1 VATDPFQYFTT
12 QENIDTMLVL
22 SNNSN
27 AVYLVRDELLGE
39 QAAKEAESRALC
51 AQLPQLSGGQAV
63 ALPTKRHESGQV
75 LLGAFAGMTWV
86 GVGNP
91 SSVWCN
97 WLRSALEH
105 EVGDVCPWIDRQPV
119 ADLPLVAYGRVE
131 GSGPNNTPLVN
142 VAAFRICLRLLTQR
156 GLVAKHIVD
165 EAYQCLMQCLMRV
178 KVGDESLVNEVLQNA
193 QSAPAEARE
202 FVMGAGA
209 GDPVL
214 APAVVQA
221 IATAVETL
229 LVRRFGDPQHVTEF
243 RSKQLQEEA
252 LVRRIRD
259 EEEQRKALFELEW
272 RAAERRDNE
281 DQQVSR
287 QRVAAQ
293 RAAAAANKAA
303 SEASIR
309 ESLVKRA
316 LADAQ
321 LKNVVAEERS
331 KKIARMENEESWVP
345 PTTSGPSPAGLGP
358 SMPQEWVL
366 PLYGSVPFDTQD
378 PYGVGALPTFPRQ
391 PALEI
396 LGGGSGM
403 DLTED
408 PGLVL
413 AFAAC
418 DVSFVPSRA
427 ATMRIDRGRVPP
439 PFVYPKVDS
448 LLAPIEAW
456 AGWSSE
462 QAAAYAEGY
471 RRNHGSMPLFR
482 TDAERHSVTA
492 RTHAVAT
499 KLCSVQRRAGRLTWK
514 EQAMA
519 RGFAVSTVEQA
530 TKKAALFAF
539 QTHWLHVQWFLE
551 EFVRLTLEAQVMPPE
566 RAGAPSSSGG

>member
-1 VATDPFQYFTT
+1 
-12 QENIDTMLVL
+12 
-22 SNNSN
+22 
-27 AVYLVRDELLGE
+27 
-39 QAAKEAESRALC
+39 
-51 AQLPQLSGGQAV
+51 
-63 ALPTKRHESGQV
+63 
-75 LLGAFAGMTWV
+75 
-86 GVGNP
+86 
-91 SSVWCN
+91 
-97 WLRSALEH
+97 
-105 EVGDVCPWIDRQPV
+105 
-119 ADLPLVAYGRVE
+119 LVAYGRVE

-165 EAYQCLMQCLMRV
+165 EAYQCLMRV